1 MRILLISANRE
12 TSPYPVFPIGLAC
25 LAGPLSQAGHCLHA
39 LDLCFAEDPV
49 AEVKRA
55 LDEFMPDAVVISIRN
70 IDNVTY
76 PACRSYLEEIKTVVR
91 SCRGRAPVILG
102 GSGFSLMPVELM
114 AMLGGDYG
122 VVGEGEE
129 VLVEVISLLSMGE
142 SPAGLPGVL
151 AHGATGWE
159 QARTVENM
167 GRPDRSL
174 FHVDRYS
181 REGGMAN
188 LQTKRG
194 CPFSCIY
201 CTYPVIEGSRLRLR
215 PIDDIIGEIREL
227 VDRYGVDYIYFV
239 DDIFNY
245 PPEFA
250 EKLCRAIIDAGLR
263 VSWSAFINPQ
273 FITPRLVRLMVD
285 AGCDAFEFG
294 TDSGS
299 PLMLKNLGKS
309 FGVDDIRAA
318 SAFCRDHGADF
329 AHYILFGGPGETE
342 DTVLE
347 SFALM
352 DEVAPTAVI
361 GMTGIRIY
369 PGTEMHRLALEEK
382 LITEETNL
390 LEPVFYISEK
400 VRGVLC
406 DMITAQAMRRKNW
419 VVPGLEINMSNAML
433 SAIRQFRVRGP
444 LWKLMKKLGRSR
456 VRPMQANPGAGAP
469 DEG

>member
-1 MRILLISANRE
+1 MRILLVSVNRE
-12 TSPYPVFPIGLAC
+12 MSPYPVFPIGLAC
-25 LAGPLSQAGHCLHA
+25 LARPLKQAGHCLHA

-49 AEVKRA
+49 AEVSRT
-55 LDEFMPDAVVISIRN
+55 LDEFAPDAVVVSIRN
-70 IDNVTY
+70 LDNVTY
-76 PACRSYLEEIKTVVR
+76 PSSRSYLDEIKTIVR
-91 SCRGRAPVILG
+91 TCRGRAPVILG

-114 AMLGGDYG
+114 SMLGGDYG

-129 VLVEVISLLSMGE
+129 VVVEIISRLSCGE
-142 SPAGLPGVL
+142 SPARLPGVL
-151 AHGATGWE
+151 VRGATDWE
-159 QARTVENM
+159 QVRTVESM

-174 FHVDRYS
+174 FSVERYN
-181 REGGMAN
+181 RQGGMAN

-215 PIDDIIGEIREL
+215 PIEDIIGEVREL

-250 EKLCRAIIDAGLR
+250 EKLCLAIIDAGLP
-263 VSWSAFINPQ
+263 VNWSAFINPQ
-273 FITPRLVRLMVD
+273 FVTPRLVRLMVD

-309 FGVDDIRAA
+309 FGVDDIRIA
-318 SAFCRDHGADF
+318 SSYCRDLGADF
-329 AHYILFGGPGETE
+329 AHYILFGGPGENE
-342 DTVLE
+342 ETVLE
-347 SFALM
+347 SFDLM

-382 LITEETNL
+382 LIKEDTNL

-400 VRGVLC
+400 VRDNLC
-406 DMITAQAMRRKNW
+406 DMVTTQAVLRNNW
-419 VVPGLEINMSNAML
+419 VVPGLEINMSSAML
-433 SAIRQFRVRGP
+433 AAIRQFRVRGP
-444 LWKLMKKLGRSR
+444 LWKLMKKLGRTR
-456 VRPMQANPGAGAP
+456 VRPMQTGA
-469 DEG
+469 